1 MRSEIDTIVDSV
13 SLALEARGHGPLPK
27 ERYDYYRKSDE
38 EIMQRLSQ
46 KREEEKKRAL
56 TTSGSDGEGSVR
68 VFILDD
74 TM

>member
-1 MRSEIDTIVDSV
+1 MRSEIDSIVDSV
-13 SLALEARGHGPLPK
+13 SLALEARGHGHLPK

-56 TTSGSDGEGSVR
+56 TTNGAAGEGSVL